1 MSVNAQ
7 KTWNFST
14 WEARDYTTTETIE
27 DLTVVATS
35 DKKIVIDGS
44 NKTINDVIYTQR
56 LKFGGSGAEDSRNVN
71 FQVDGPCTIAIGAT
85 SSSNDADRVINV
97 AASTFDNIIGEISAP
112 GGSVVEGTVSYTSS
126 EPTTIYVYSKSSG
139 ANIYYIT
146 VTPDGSAGING
157 VVAEGEGD
165 AVISCVDGK
174 INVSNA
180 AGADVTVYDINGAI
194 ISKAANV
201 NGAVSLGTNGSKGI
215 FIVKVEG
222 ENVNAVQK
230 VIVK

>member
-1 MSVNAQ
+1 MKKIFTLLAVALIGGSMSVNAQ

-44 NKTINDVIYTQR
+44 NKTINDVKYTQR

-157 VVAEGEGD
+157 VVAEEEADPNTPVYNLAGQR
-165 AVISCVDGK
+165 VDK
-174 INVSNA
+174 N
-180 AGADVTVYDINGAI
+180 T
-194 ISKAANV
+194 
-201 NGAVSLGTNGSKGI
+201 KGI
-215 FIVKVEG
+215 LIQNGKKF
-222 ENVNAVQK
+222 VNK
-230 VIVK
+230 